1 MMGKEYHM
9 GLVNFDHGKLQAVL
23 DAITFLRAQ
32 GLVMSVGQYRV
43 IDAKTRL
50 PVGIRCRVGQWT
62 VLEPELDDIFDGC
75 ELAWRKIIPSVSS
88 PECLRAVRTIDAAED
103 AGGVTLSE
111 VTPPSEIGD
120 PFEGLVGL
128 GETIDAIRNVADAVT
143 AYGRDA
149 LESLHMT
156 FLGNPGVGKTEL
168 AHRMAQYY
176 RKQGV
181 IEGGLHKYSASDLIC
196 EHVGSA
202 PRLMSRAFD
211 EAAGGILF
219 IDEAYALVQGRGNE
233 FGTESVNTM
242 VECMDDRRHDVIVI
256 AAGYP
261 SEMEQ
266 FLAANPGLRD
276 RFGFQMDIKDY
287 TPHQLGSIY
296 RQFANAKNFE
306 LEDSLDDEALAA
318 HCGRMMGSKGFAGA
332 RTMRKVFNE
341 SVLAAASRHPQGR
354 FIDTNDLDKALSKL
368 SGNST
373 TSGVVGFA

>member
-1 MMGKEYHM
+1 MRVSMHIRRSDDLRPLTTYHCAAPVTP
-9 GLVNFDHGKLQAVL
+9 GL
-23 DAITFLRAQ
+23 
-32 GLVMSVGQYRV
+32 
-43 IDAKTRL
+43 RL
-50 PVGIRCRVGQWT
+50 PVERALGPGAGPPRPGPRALGP
-62 VLEPELDDIFDGC
+62 EPERERAAHERLVVD
-75 ELAWRKIIPSVSS
+75 PPVSQTVAIMSSAGGAMACS
-88 PECLRAVRTIDAAED
+88 PPRRPRGLSAARTIDAAED

-128 GETIDAIRNVADAVT
+128 GETIDVIRNIADAVT

-287 TPHQLGSIY
+287 TPHQLGSTTVS
-296 RQFANAKNFE
+296 
-306 LEDSLDDEALAA
+306 SLTL
-318 HCGRMMGSKGFAGA
+318 
-332 RTMRKVFNE
+332 RTSSWRT
-341 SVLAAASRHPQGR
+341 A
-354 FIDTNDLDKALSKL
+354 
-368 SGNST
+368 ST
-373 TSGVVGFA
+373 TRHWRPIAVG